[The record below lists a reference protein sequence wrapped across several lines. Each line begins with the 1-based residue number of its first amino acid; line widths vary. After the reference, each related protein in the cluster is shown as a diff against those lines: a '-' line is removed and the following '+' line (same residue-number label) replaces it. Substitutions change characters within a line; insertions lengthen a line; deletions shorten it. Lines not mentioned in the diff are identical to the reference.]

1 MASKTTNKSTK
12 TTTKGFTETVADNS
26 TTKNVTDYS
35 EWNANILAKQ
45 AEKAAEGKQRFVAYD
60 ANGAAHIAT
69 TLERAQE
76 IADSYTNGTNTVYN
90 LKTSDGSGITYNVT
104 PITQAD
110 VDNAYTKGTEEAK
123 AYTDQAI
130 QNALASYEA
139 TYQTQTA
146 DTAAALQAAQ
156 AASKQQINT
165 NYNDS
170 ARNYY
175 QLYKTQ
181 QAQLPENLSR
191 LGVTGGASESAQLN
205 LLNSYANN
213 LYKNESGRNVQL
225 AGVDQDYNDKV
236 AENSI
241 NAANSMASAYLQ
253 MAQQQLQYQRE
264 DEEKAAEE
272 QAAAEETA
280 AAQALETY
288 NKKVRKRMAEILAKG
303 KTLWTWTDSD
313 GRICWSTHKATGVA
327 YGGTMLTA
335 SDSASLSSSTSKSKS
350 SSKSSSSTPKV
361 VSDDESSSKTP
372 TYHTYKQTTS
382 GTSNLTY
389 DDVARNAGAIRYGN
403 STYGQKTASSGAVED
418 VTEYIKQ
425 MYNNGVITEKQAKKL
440 LNTYAVADKS

>member
-1 MASKTTNKSTK
+1 MATKSK
-12 TTTKGFTETVADNS
+12 TTTKTTSTPFVETVPEGS
-26 TTKNVTDYS
+26 TTKNVTNYD
-35 EWNANILAKQ
+35 EWNANILAKK
-45 AEKAAEGKQRFVAYD
+45 AEKAAEGKQRYIAYD

-69 TLERAQE
+69 SQARAQE
-76 IADSYTNGTNTVYN
+76 IADSYSNGSNTVYN
-90 LKTSDGSGITYNVT
+90 TNGVTYNVT

-110 VDNAYTKGTEEAK
+110 VDNAYTKGAEEAK
-123 AYTDQAI
+123 AYTNEAI
-130 QNALASYEA
+130 NNALASYQA

-165 NYNDS
+165 NYDDS

-181 QAQLPENLSR
+181 QAQLPENLSK

-313 GRICWSTHKATGVA
+313 GRICWSTHQNIGVA
-327 YGGTMLTA
+327 NGGTKLTT

-350 SSKSSSSTPKV
+350 SSSNTQKV
-361 VSDDESSSKTP
+361 VSDDEGSSKTP

>member
-1 MASKTTNKSTK
+1 MATKSKTTTTK
-12 TTTKGFTETVADNS
+12 ATTTKATSTPFVETVPEGS

-45 AEKAAEGKQRFVAYD
+45 AEKAAEGKQRYIAYD
-60 ANGAAHIAT
+60 SNGAAHIAT
-69 TLERAQE
+69 SQARAQE
-76 IADSYTNGTNTVYN
+76 IADSYSNGSNTVYN
-90 LKTSDGSGITYNVT
+90 TNGVTYNVT

-440 LNTYAVADKS
+440 LNKYAVADKS